1 MAHFYSG
8 KKYNVVG
15 LFEEMNVAWGLQS
28 MQLARV
34 LGDNKFM
41 QEFDMDE
48 VRRKLLREVRGD
60 LEVMLC
66 W

>member
-1 MAHFYSG
+1 
-8 KKYNVVG
+8 
-15 LFEEMNVAWGLQS
+15 

-48 VRRKLLREVRGD
+48 VRRKLLREVHGD